1 MILAALV
8 ALAASCSVDISRLP
22 ARYLPLESAIR
33 QTMNRF
39 SVPGLAIG
47 VVRHGRVEVMRGYGI
62 ASIKRSELVTS
73 CTLFH
78 VASVTKLFTATAA
91 LRLASE
97 RRIGLDQPAV
107 TYLPQLRSGSPEL
120 SRITVRQLLQ
130 HRSGIDD
137 VFDYGWREHTSD
149 RFALTR
155 LVDSV
160 ARFTKPGT
168 PGVSYSYS
176 NIGYDLIGAIIQ
188 SVTSTAFESY
198 VSSAVL
204 RRAGMRSST
213 LLGVDPSLGW
223 ADPFVLDSTYSV
235 ATSPVYP
242 YNRAHAPSSTLVS
255 NVADLIRWM
264 LALVDPRGERGTILP
279 RAALREM
286 MSPSREAG
294 PDSIGLGWFVTN
306 ERGIRLAYHSGGDFG
321 FSSFLIVAPDLRT
334 GVVVVANFEQA
345 PTADL
350 ATLALDLASDVSP
363 TPLPNRFGNLLDQ
376 KAYQS
381 LQAGR
386 PAQMQRMVDSLR
398 TIADP
403 PFDFAQALQLYRL
416 GQTYAKRSRYAYAAA
431 CFDAAAGI
439 QPSVGFLR
447 MAAVKAWL
455 AAADTS
461 AAVDR
466 LRLMLSSGADSAR
479 ARVLLDS
486 FRR

>member
-8 ALAASCSVDISRLP
+8 ALAASCSADISRLP
-22 ARYLPLESAIR
+22 ARYLPLDAAIR

-39 SVPGLAIG
+39 SIPGLAVG

-62 ASIKRSELVTS
+62 ASINRSERVTS

-91 LRLASE
+91 VRLASE
-97 RRIGLDQPAV
+97 GRIGLDRPAA

-120 SRITVRQLLQ
+120 GRITVRQLLQ

-137 VFDYGWREHTSD
+137 VFDYGWLEHTSD
-149 RFALTR
+149 RLALTR

-160 ARFTKPGT
+160 ARDTKPQM
-168 PGVSYSYS
+168 PGVAYSYS
-176 NIGYDLIGAIIQ
+176 NVGYDLIGAVIQ
-188 SVTSTAFESY
+188 SVASVDFESY

-213 LLGVDPSLGW
+213 LLGLEPSLGW

-255 NVADLIRWM
+255 NVADLVRWV
-264 LALVDPRGERGTILP
+264 LAVVDPRGEQRTILP
-279 RAALREM
+279 RTGLREM
-286 MSPSREAG
+286 MTPSKEAG
-294 PDSIGLGWFVTN
+294 PDSFGLGWFVTN
-306 ERGIRLAYHSGGDFG
+306 ERGIRLAYHSGGDLG

-350 ATLALDLASDVSP
+350 ARLALDLASDVSP

-376 KAYQS
+376 KAHQS
-381 LQAGR
+381 LQAGG

-398 TIADP
+398 TIAVP

-416 GQTYAKRSRYAYAAA
+416 GQTYAKRRSYAYAAA

-447 MAAVKAWL
+447 MAAVRAWL

-466 LRLMLSSGADSAR
+466 LRLMLSSAADSAR
-479 ARVLLDS
+479 VRVLLDS
-486 FRR
+486 LRR